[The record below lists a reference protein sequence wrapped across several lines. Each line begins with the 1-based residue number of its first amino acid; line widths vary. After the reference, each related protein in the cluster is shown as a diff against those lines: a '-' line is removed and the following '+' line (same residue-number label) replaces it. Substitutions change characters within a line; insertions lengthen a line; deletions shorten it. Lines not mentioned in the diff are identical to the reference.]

1 MHKRLLTLF
10 KLLNESDDKITCKT
24 LSNHLKVSERTI
36 RNDITSI
43 NETLEK
49 NGAIIKIKKGEGYY
63 IDILNLALYQ
73 HYLALISDDIMDSSE
88 IPDSPIERNQ
98 YILKYILYNNTY
110 IKLEDLAIACM

>member
-43 NETLEK
+43 NGTTR
-49 NGAIIKIKKGEGYY
+49 KIY
-63 IDILNLALYQ
+63 IY
-73 HYLALISDDIMDSSE
+73 
-88 IPDSPIERNQ
+88 R
-98 YILKYILYNNTY
+98 
-110 IKLEDLAIACM
+110 

>member
-43 NETLEK
+43 NGTLEK

-73 HYLALISDDIMDSSE
+73 QYLALISDDIMDSSE
-88 IPDSPIERNQ
+88 IPDSPIERN
-98 YILKYILYNNTY
+98 
-110 IKLEDLAIACM
+110 